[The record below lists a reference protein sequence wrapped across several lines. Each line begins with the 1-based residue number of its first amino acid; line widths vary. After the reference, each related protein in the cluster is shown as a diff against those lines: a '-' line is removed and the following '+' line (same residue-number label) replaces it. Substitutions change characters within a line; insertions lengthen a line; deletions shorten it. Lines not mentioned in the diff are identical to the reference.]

1 MNELMKTTF
10 QIIFVMIIGF
20 IVGLTLRIPERLD
33 KEISRVL
40 QTKNK
45 KKIQRVQ

>member
-10 QIIFVMIIGF
+10 QIIFVGIICF
-20 IVGLTLRIPERLD
+20 IVGFTLRIPERLN
-33 KEISRVL
+33 KEISNVL
-40 QTKNK
+40 QTKDK